1 MTMKSGA
8 KFEEKLTIDS
18 KNDMRNLAHFNASSS
33 KSENLH
39 FSQQHM
45 KFQLKIAKELSFM
58 TLKND
63 PKFEEKLTFC
73 LQNDIRNLV
82 SFNTSKG

>member
-45 KFQLKIAKELSFM
+45 KFQLKIAKEYFS
-58 TLKND
+58 
-63 PKFEEKLTFC
+63 
-73 LQNDIRNLV
+73 
-82 SFNTSKG
+82 